1 MRGRKQK
8 NSAAPTPDA
17 AATPFFA
24 RFLEDQHAAD
34 ARAMAGPTHQTLK
47 YPSDRDED
55 IDPYAPVH
63 LEAAATNAGPS
74 RQTLKYPS
82 DRDEI
87 EPYLAPYGNAADAR

>member
-8 NSAAPTPDA
+8 ESATPTPDA

-34 ARAMAGPTHQTLK
+34 AKSMGGPMRQTLK

-55 IDPYAPVH
+55 IDPYAPVR
-63 LEAAATNAGPS
+63 LEAAPTNAGPS

-87 EPYLAPYGNAADAR
+87 DFYVAS

>member
-34 ARAMAGPTHQTLK
+34 ARAMAGPMHQTLK

-63 LEAAATNAGPS
+63 LEAAPTNAGPS

-87 EPYLAPYGNAADAR
+87 EPYLAPYGNSTSAP